1 MVIGQAVR
9 SAGEAS
15 AVAAWQRQQ
24 RQQSRR
30 RQQRQQRLSALALGS
45 RLTARGSLPR
55 LAVRGSRLTAHGVS
69 LKYDKFKNRTL
80 TDSRYIHVVE
90 STHESTRYIVRV
102 NSRVNSIYSR
112 VNSRVNSIYSP
123 SQLTSQLDIYSLS
136 QLDIYS
142 LESTHES
149 TRYI

>member
-1 MVIGQAVR
+1 MVIGPAVR

-15 AVAAWQRQQ
+15 AVAAWQ
-24 RQQSRR
+24 

-69 LKYDKFKNRTL
+69 LQYDKIKNRTL
-80 TDSRYIHVVE
+80 TD
-90 STHESTRYIVRV
+90 
-102 NSRVNSIYSR
+102 SR

-123 SQLTSQLDIYSLS
+123 SQLTSQLDI
-136 QLDIYS
+136 
-142 LESTHES
+142 
-149 TRYI
+149 